1 MEITVEEMRRLS
13 PEDYILID
21 MRNEQTRDY
30 GVIPGALPVSQEELE
45 SNPPET
51 DGRKLILYCAHGQ
64 FSLDAAEALREKGI
78 DAYSLRGGYIEW
90 LRDQMERQQADELCQ
105 RVENS
110 LRKKFR
116 EKLWCNFTKAVRDYE
131 LVKSGDRIAVCIS
144 GGKDSM
150 LMAKLFQ
157 ELRAHGRQNF
167 GVVFLVMNP
176 GYNQVNHQAVLENP
190 KLLGIPIEVFH
201 TEIFDFVA
209 KQGGS
214 PC

>member
-90 LRDQMERQQADELCQ
+90 LRDQM
-105 RVENS
+105 
-110 LRKKFR
+110 
-116 EKLWCNFTKAVRDYE
+116 
-131 LVKSGDRIAVCIS
+131 
-144 GGKDSM
+144 
-150 LMAKLFQ
+150 
-157 ELRAHGRQNF
+157 
-167 GVVFLVMNP
+167 
-176 GYNQVNHQAVLENP
+176 
-190 KLLGIPIEVFH
+190 
-201 TEIFDFVA
+201 
-209 KQGGS
+209 
-214 PC
+214 